1 MIFEVRSLF
10 QVMLVRFGK
19 KKFRLVRFGKKF
31 RLVRFGKKKF
41 GLVVFREIES

>member
-1 MIFEVRSLF
+1 MRYEVIFEVRSLF

-19 KKFRLVRFGKKF
+19 KKFRLVRFGKK
-31 RLVRFGKKKF
+31 KF